1 MSDERSNH
9 MVVREKFEE
18 ELRELQNRLIELGN
32 FSAAA
37 LTSSLEALENQDIEL
52 ALKIIEDDSKANILE
67 EEIND
72 FAILLIAKQS
82 PVAVDL
88 RRIIVAI
95 KIANDIERIADF
107 GVNIAKSAIRIGKEP
122 LVKPIE
128 HIKQMHKLTLEM
140 LSLSIESFGEEDL
153 SKAKKIAEMDDQVD
167 DLYGET
173 IRELLKLNQEN
184 PSYTAQITQLSFI
197 CRYLER
203 AADHTTNIAEN
214 VFYLVK
220 GKRYDLNN

>member
-1 MSDERSNH
+1 

-18 ELRELQNRLIELGN
+18 ELNQLQQKLIALGN
-32 FSAAA
+32 LASSA
-37 LTSSLEALENQDIEL
+37 LTKSLEALENGDIEL
-52 ALKIIEDDSKANILE
+52 ALKIMDDDARVNILE

-107 GVNIAKSAIRIGKEP
+107 AVNIAKSAIRIGREP

-128 HIKQMHKLTLEM
+128 HIKQMHSLTLTM
-140 LSLSIESFGEEDL
+140 LSLSLEAFGEGDL
-153 SKAKKIAEMDDQVD
+153 TKARKIAEMDDEVD
-167 DLYGET
+167 DLYGQT
-173 IRELLKLNQEN
+173 IRDLLQLNVTHSNQ
-184 PSYTAQITQLSFI
+184 SSQITQLLFI

-214 VFYLVK
+214 VFYQVK

>member
-1 MSDERSNH
+1 

-18 ELRELQNRLIELGN
+18 ELTELQKKLMELGN
-32 FSAAA
+32 FASIA
-37 LTSSLEALENQDIEL
+37 LTSSLEALENADIEL
-52 ALKIIEDDSKANILE
+52 ALKIIDDDAVVNILE

-107 GVNIAKSAIRIGKEP
+107 AVNIAKSTIRIGKEQ

-128 HIKQMHKLTLEM
+128 HIKRMHVLSLEM
-140 LSLSIESFGEEDL
+140 LSLSLDAFREEDL
-153 SKAKKIAEMDDQVD
+153 SKAKQIAEMDDEVD
-167 DLYGET
+167 DLYGQT
-173 IRELLKLNQEN
+173 IRDLLQLIQVNQ
-184 PSYTAQITQLSFI
+184 SQMSQITQLLFI

-203 AADHTTNIAEN
+203 TADHTTNIAEN